1 MRFAASIILSAA
13 FLLLG
18 FDVSAFEVPE
28 RSETLAG
35 YDRES
40 VEKRMSARRL
50 GGLEGLWVYPEERMT
65 FAVEQIPDDG
75 GLPVYR
81 IVVTDVFRI
90 GHDDGGLPVYRIV
103 VTDSENVAIDCGSVA
118 GYMQESADP
127 KKLRLWF
134 YSLVDARHC
143 LAKPVECVATVTAD
157 GVIAIQRPK
166 LKFRVS
172 VNLTRFLPS
181 LFGGLRIYPRMEKES
196 IEPGMRKVWPVG
208 DETVFVVF

>member
-40 VEKRMSARRL
+40 VEKRML
-50 GGLEGLWVYPEERMT
+50 
-65 FAVEQIPDDG
+65 EQIP
-75 GLPVYR
+75 
-81 IVVTDVFRI
+81 
-90 GHDDGGLPVYRIV
+90 DDGGLPVYRIV

-143 LAKPVECVATVTAD
+143 LAKPVECVATVSAD

-208 DETVFVVF
+208 DEAVFVVF

>member
-1 MRFAASIILSAA
+1 MRFVASIILSAA

-50 GGLEGLWVYPEERMT
+50 GDLEGLWVYPEERMT
-65 FAVEQIPDDG
+65 FAVEQIP
-75 GLPVYR
+75 
-81 IVVTDVFRI
+81 
-90 GHDDGGLPVYRIV
+90 DDGGLPVYRIV

-196 IEPGMRKVWPVG
+196 IEQGMRKVWPVG
-208 DETVFVVF
+208 DEAVFVVF